1 MAKDAKAQVVERE
14 DFATVSVKGEG
25 NSGRAT
31 DGEKTDGGRL
41 HAALDTL
48 DEKIKLLLARHSLLA
63 ESFASVITAR
73 REAEERL
80 ARLSTGELDPVSL
93 EERMRELK
101 AENERLSRHAAYL
114 EDRIASLMA
123 RVRYVV
129 ES

>member
-1 MAKDAKAQVVERE
+1 MAKDAEARVVERE
-14 DFATVSVKGEG
+14 EFAAVSVKGEG

-31 DGEKTDGGRL
+31 DSEKTDGGGL
-41 HAALDTL
+41 SEALDTL

-63 ESFASVITAR
+63 ERFASVMTAR
-73 REAEERL
+73 REAEQQL

-93 EERMRELK
+93 EERMRELE

-114 EDRIASLMA
+114 EDRIASLLA